1 MKTKKFVTLILL
13 FALSFSVVHEYA
25 FAFYDTNHCST
36 AEYIAEL
43 EVPQDHGD
51 ICDIHFEYHQSFLLT
66 QDAQLP
72 LYTLSSS
79 QELFEHQN
87 YNFQTQ
93 LEFFKPP
100 IA

>member
-1 MKTKKFVTLILL
+1 MLL
-13 FALSFSVVHEYA
+13 FALSFSIVHEYA
-25 FAFYDTNHCST
+25 FAFYDTDHCST
-36 AEYIAEL
+36 TEYVAEL
-43 EVPQDHGD
+43 DAPQDHGD
-51 ICDIHFEYHQSFLLT
+51 ICDIHFAYHQACLHY
-66 QDAQLP
+66 QDTQLP